1 MQTSYL
7 KSQAGAMCVRFWLLT
22 LVLSFFSAPAIAAPA
37 ARVEFAHGNVT
48 VQGADGRSRA
58 LARGAVIEAG
68 DTINTNNGRAQLRF
82 TDDGFVS
89 LYSQTLFRVDEYR
102 WDGAANGSE
111 RSLLS
116 LLKGGLRTVTG
127 RLARVNKKAYM
138 MTTAVA
144 TIGIRGTEYTMQLNG
159 GLAGSVAEG
168 EIEVCNAGGC
178 LAVPAGLSYFV
189 PDVNTRPA
197 VSEKQTYLAPPQP
210 LGETA
215 LAETAASSTTGT
227 VGGLVDP
234 TVNLL
239 DVTAS
244 GLFGTLDATTGS
256 LFGTLDATTGSLI
269 GVTEGAVDSLLGD
282 TALSQPVQGATG
294 AVGDLLGGTTSGL
307 SDTTGGLIDTLGA
320 TTTGVTGTT
329 STLLN
334 GITGG
339 LLGP

>member
-1 MQTSYL
+1 METSEMRL
-7 KSQAGAMCVRFWLLT
+7 QAGTMRARFWFVT
-22 LVLSFFSAPAIAAPA
+22 LVLSFLYAPVFAAPA

-48 VQGADGRSRA
+48 VQAADGRSRA
-58 LARGAVIEAG
+58 LTRGATIEAG
-68 DTINTNNGRAQLRF
+68 DTINTNDGRAQLRF

-102 WDGAANGSE
+102 WDGVTNGKE

-189 PDVNTRPA
+189 ADVNTKPA
-197 VSEKQTYLAPPQP
+197 FSEKQTYLAPPQP
-210 LGETA
+210 LGETV

-239 DVTAS
+239 DETAS
-244 GLFGTLDATTGS
+244 GLVGTLDTTTGS

-269 GVTEGAVDSLLGD
+269 GVTEGAVDSLLGG
-282 TALSQPVQGATG
+282 TALSQPVQGVTG
-294 AVGDLLGGTTSGL
+294 SVGDLVGGTTSGL
-307 SDTTGGLIDTLGA
+307 GDTTGSLIDTLGT
-320 TTTGVTGTT
+320 TTTGVT
-329 STLLN
+329 